1 MKKSVEVAP
10 ALKELIVC
18 WGRQICNQIITMCY
32 IKWLRGYRYRMLEVH
47 TKSNNKPYWGKQER
61 LHWGSSFELSR
72 SENEVT
78 QLCQTLF
85 DPMDCSLPGFSIH
98 EIFQARVLEW
108 VAISFSRGSSQ
119 PKDWTHVSHIV
130 GRHFYRLSHQ
140 GSHWV
145 EGYICIFP
153 GEERG

>member
-32 IKWLRGYRYRMLEVH
+32 IKWPRGYRYRMLEVH

-72 SENEVT
+72 SESEVT
-78 QLCQTLF
+78 QLCPTLC
-85 DPMDCSLPGFSIH
+85 DPMDCSLPGFAIH
-98 EIFQARVLEW
+98 EIFQTRVLEW
-108 VAISFSRGSSQ
+108 VAISFSRGSSW
-119 PKDWTHVSHIV
+119 PRDWTQVSHIV
-130 GRHFYRLSHQ
+130 GRHFYCLSHQ

-145 EGYICIFP
+145 EGYISIFP